1 MPKPVSA
8 IRVDDVWKRF
18 RLYHERHQTL
28 KETVLSM
35 RRASY
40 EELWG
45 LRGVSIEVQHG
56 KTVGLIGK
64 NGSGKSTLLKIVA
77 KILQADKGTVSANG
91 RISALLELGAGFQPD
106 LTGRENI
113 YLNGSILRLS
123 RKEIDKKFDE
133 IVAFSELEKFID
145 TPVKN
150 YSSGMYMRLGF
161 SIAVNVEP
169 DILLVDEVLAV
180 GDEAFQRKCFEKIRR
195 FKEGGGSI
203 LFVTHETDIV
213 KQICDS
219 AVMLDD
225 GVVVSEGLPADVVKA
240 YHDLMLTVEKG
251 AEGGTKEVVITNV
264 EILDGS
270 GSPAKRFD
278 AGDRMILRIYYKSGQ
293 QVNDP
298 VFGFAFFDQRDT
310 RVFGTNTDLR
320 QFDAGTINGEGVA
333 EFDLGVLSMLDGKYT
348 VTVAIH
354 SRDRAKVYHWQE
366 RFYAFEIINS
376 FHDEGGVFIPVAFKL
391 IPKRRS

>member
-1 MPKPVSA
+1 MAKSTSA

-45 LRGVSIEVQHG
+45 LRGVSLDVPYG

-77 KILQADKGTVSANG
+77 KILQPDKGKITANG

-133 IVAFSELEKFID
+133 IVDFSELEKFID

-203 LFVTHETDIV
+203 LFVSHETETV

-219 AVMLDD
+219 AIMLDG
-225 GVVVSEGLPADVVKA
+225 GVIVSQGLPGDVVKA
-240 YHDLMLTVEKG
+240 YHDVMLTVEKG
-251 AEGGTKEVVITNV
+251 EEGGTKEVVMTNV

-270 GSPAKRFD
+270 GAPAKRFN
-278 AGDRMILRIYYKSGQ
+278 AGDRMIMRIHYKANQ
-293 QVNDP
+293 AIKDP
-298 VFGFAFFDQRDT
+298 VFGFGFFDQRDT
-310 RVFGTNTDLR
+310 RIFGTNTKLR
-320 QFDAGTINGEGVA
+320 EFSVGTINGEGIA

-354 SRDRAKVYHWQE
+354 SRDGEKVYHWQE
-366 RFYAFEIINS
+366 RFYVFEVMNS
-376 FHDEGGVFIPVAFKL
+376 YQDEGDVFIPVAFKL
-391 IPKRRS
+391 IPGK

>member
-1 MPKPVSA
+1 MSKSGSA
-8 IRVDDVWKRF
+8 IRIDDVWKKF

-28 KETVLSM
+28 KETMLSM

-45 LRGVSIEVQHG
+45 LRGVSIEVPYG
-56 KTVGLIGK
+56 KTVGLIGR

-77 KILQADKGTVSANG
+77 KILQPDKGTVSANG

-180 GDEAFQRKCFEKIRR
+180 GDEAFQRKCFDKIRR

-225 GVVVSEGLPADVVKA
+225 GVIVSQGLPADVVKA
-240 YHDLMLTVEKG
+240 YHDVMLTVEKG
-251 AEGGTKEVVITNV
+251 AEGGTKEIVITKV
-264 EILDGS
+264 EILNGS
-270 GSPAKRFD
+270 GAPVKRFD
-278 AGDRMILRIYYKSGQ
+278 AGDRMIMRIHYKTGQ
-293 QVNDP
+293 PVKDP
-298 VFGFAFFDQRDT
+298 VFGFGFFDQRDT
-310 RVFGTNTDLR
+310 KVFGTNTDLR
-320 QFDAGTINGEGVA
+320 QFNTGTINGEGVA
-333 EFDLGVLSMLDGKYT
+333 EFNLGVLSMLEGKYT
-348 VTVAIH
+348 ITVAIH
-354 SRDRAKVYHWQE
+354 SRNREKVYHWQE
-366 RFYAFEIINS
+366 RYYIFEVLNS
-376 FHDEGGVFIPVAFKL
+376 FRDEGGVFIPVAFKL
-391 IPKRRS
+391 IPGK